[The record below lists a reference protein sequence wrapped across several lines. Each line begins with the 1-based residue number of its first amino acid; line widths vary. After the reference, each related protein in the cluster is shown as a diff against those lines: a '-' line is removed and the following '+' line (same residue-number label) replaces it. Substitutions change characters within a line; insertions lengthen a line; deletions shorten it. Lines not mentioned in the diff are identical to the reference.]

1 MFPRRESGPG
11 DDPIQLLH
19 NHFYIRRSFLLA
31 FMYFVVM
38 MVMET

>member
-1 MFPRRESGPG
+1 MFSREESGSG

-31 FMYFVVM
+31 SMYFIVM
-38 MVMET
+38 MVVET